1 MLSLYLLALLVGY
14 HGGVLW
20 LALRFRGRPWR
31 WYWFVLVLVLGW
43 GWAWWDRLFIYQ
55 VVQKDWCQRPE
66 VGFHELAPVHITGKE
81 VTWLTP
87 ARWPNGNIKGIT
99 LTPETQKL
107 VEEKKFLINGKVQ
120 AVSSKRLTCAS
131 SVEHESAACIAEGY
145 RVQTEQEKFWYWGR
159 YVATR
164 ERNLLLRG
172 DVVLRDSVSYRW
184 DSSKFFANP
193 AGWGSSG
200 GNCGET
206 VWNNQIQTK
215 SISVKE

>member
-87 ARWPNGNIKGIT
+87 ARRPNGEIIWRKFEPESQQLIDKKEYVTNRNIEI
-99 LTPETQKL
+99 
-107 VEEKKFLINGKVQ
+107 
-120 AVSSKRLTCAS
+120 VSNLFTCVSPTVKYES
-131 SVEHESAACIAEGY
+131 SYCVVRGY
-145 RVQTEQEKFWYWGR
+145 RTRYEREDVRVLGR
-159 YVATR
+159 HVATKWR
-164 ERNLLLRG
+164 SRLLRG
-172 DVVLRDSVSYRW
+172 EEVLRESVIYYW
-184 DSSKFFANP
+184 GGATFFP
-193 AGWGSSG
+193 VPLFGSNG
-200 GNCGET
+200 ECGELG
-206 VWNNQIQTK
+206 WDKAEHID
-215 SISVKE
+215 IKE